1 MRALITGI
9 GGQDASYLA
18 EQLLARN
25 TEVFGFIRDSSSRG
39 MNLDNI
45 SHIKNDIILLKGDLQ
60 DYGSVVNAMRE
71 CRPDYVYNLAAQSHV
86 GYSYQIPDE
95 TIKVTQLGAMNVF
108 QAVADKCPNAK
119 VYQASTSEMFGVTT
133 EDMQSELT
141 PFRPISPY
149 AIAKTA
155 AHQMAQ
161 IWRSRGMFISCGIL
175 FNHESPR
182 RGADFLTSKVV
193 NYVAKTSALD
203 STNYLQLGNLD
214 AVRDWGY
221 AREYTWGMINMLDYD
236 VPGDFVLAT
245 GIGYSVKDFVAAA
258 FSTIGNSWKDFVKV
272 DENLKRPIEAGPLV
286 GNYLKAYMML
296 GWKAKTSFHELVALL
311 VSAAIEKQRK

>member
-9 GGQDASYLA
+9 TGMDGSYLA
-18 EQLLARN
+18 EQLLAKN
-25 TEVFGFIRDSSSRG
+25 IEVFGFVRDSSSRG
-39 MNLDNI
+39 INYDNI
-45 SHIKNDIILLKGDLQ
+45 SHIKNDITLLKGDLQ

-71 CRPDYVYNLAAQSHV
+71 CKPYYVYNLAAQSHV

-108 QAVADKCPNAK
+108 QAVADECPNAK

-182 RGADFLTSKVV
+182 RGSDFLTSKVV
-193 NYVAKTSALD
+193 NYVAESSLKHMDWLK
-203 STNYLQLGNLD
+203 LGNLD
-214 AVRDWGY
+214 AIRDWGY
-221 AREYTWGMINMLDYD
+221 APEYVEGMIKMLDYNM
-236 VPGDFVLAT
+236 PGDFVLAT
-245 GIGYSVKDFVAAA
+245 GVGHSVKEFVAAA
-258 FSTIGNSWKDFVKV
+258 FSTIGCNWNDFVLI

-286 GNYLKAYMML
+286 GNPMKAYMFL
-296 GWKAKTSFHELVALL
+296 GWKARTSFHELVSLL

>member
-1 MRALITGI
+1 
-9 GGQDASYLA
+9 
-18 EQLLARN
+18 
-25 TEVFGFIRDSSSRG
+25 
-39 MNLDNI
+39 
-45 SHIKNDIILLKGDLQ
+45 LLKGDLQ
-60 DYGSVVNAMRE
+60 DYGSVANAMRE
-71 CRPDYVYNLAAQSHV
+71 CKPDYVYNLAAQSHV
-86 GYSYQIPDE
+86 GYSYKIPDE

-108 QAVADKCPNAK
+108 QAVAEECPNAK

-175 FNHESPR
+175 GNHESPR

-193 NYVAKTSALD
+193 NYVAETSALD
-203 STNYLQLGNLD
+203 STDYLQLGNLD

-221 AREYTWGMINMLDYD
+221 APEYTEGMIKMLDYY
-236 VPGDFVLAT
+236 VPSDFVLAT
-245 GIGYSVKDFVAAA
+245 GVGYSVKEFVAAA

-286 GNYLKAYMML
+286 GNPMKAYMFL
-296 GWKAKTSFHELVALL
+296 GWKAKTSFHELVSLL